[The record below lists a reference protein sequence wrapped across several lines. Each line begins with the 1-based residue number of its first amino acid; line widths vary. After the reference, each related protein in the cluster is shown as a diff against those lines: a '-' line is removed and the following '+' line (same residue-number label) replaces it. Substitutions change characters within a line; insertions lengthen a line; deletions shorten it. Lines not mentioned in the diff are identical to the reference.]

1 MIFLIPPVDLPPIDR
16 QRIVNVR
23 TYDAPTSRLYVKVW
37 VKNLDWKEYEWGCL
51 DELVNRESEWDMSA
65 NNPNSSAFGLFQVLK
80 TPEDS
85 TIEEQVTAGIKYLDR
100 RYDGSACKA
109 LYHHNKKNW
118 Y

>member
-1 MIFLIPPVDLPPIDR
+1 MIFLIPPTDLAPIDG

-23 TYDAPTSRLYVKVW
+23 AYDPPASRLYVKVW
-37 VKNLDWKEYEWGCL
+37 VKNLNWNNDEWVCL
-51 DELVNRESEWDMSA
+51 DELVNRESEWNMSA

-85 TIEEQVTAGIKYLDR
+85 TIEEQVKAGIKYLDS
-100 RYDGSACKA
+100 RYDSSACKA
-109 LYHHNKKNW
+109 LRHHDRKNW

>member
-1 MIFLIPPVDLPPIDR
+1 MIFLIPPIDLPPVDG
-16 QRIVNVR
+16 QHIVNAR
-23 TYDAPTSRLYVKVW
+23 TYNASTSRLYVRVW
-37 VKNLDWKEYEWGCL
+37 IKNLNWHNNEWTCL
-51 DELVNRESEWDMSA
+51 DELVNRESRWDMSA

-85 TIEEQVTAGIKYLDR
+85 TIKDQVEAGIRYLDS

-109 LYHHNKKNW
+109 LRHHDRKNW